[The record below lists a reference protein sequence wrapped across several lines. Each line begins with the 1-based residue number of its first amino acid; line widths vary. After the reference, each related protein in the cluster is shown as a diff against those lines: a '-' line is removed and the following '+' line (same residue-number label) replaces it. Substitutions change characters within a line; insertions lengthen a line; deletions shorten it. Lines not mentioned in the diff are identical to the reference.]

1 MTTALD
7 PNQVKLFCDVVAGLV
22 VPLAVYGGI
31 EPARREPADDALVR
45 QLRVAGG
52 AINDALSQ
60 VARLTP
66 PVPLPMPPPPPG
78 AGTPPTPNTSTG
90 G

>member
-1 MTTALD
+1 MMD
-7 PNQVKLFCDVVAGLV
+7 RNQVQMFCDVVAQLIG
-22 VPLAVYGGI
+22 PLAAHAGVD
-31 EPARREPADDALVR
+31 ARERDPNDEALVR

-66 PVPLPMPPPPPG
+66 PQPPPMPPPPAPVL
-78 AGTPPTPNTSTG
+78 APATSTG